1 MVIEMFMN
9 RPAERVLCVLAFLLC
24 SAVAP
29 LASAQPGAL
38 PVPVPPAINAKAY
51 VLIDFATGQVLASQA
66 ADERF
71 EPASL
76 TKLMTAYLTF
86 NSIRQ

>member
-29 LASAQPGAL
+29 LADHTA
-38 PVPVPPAINAKAY
+38 
-51 VLIDFATGQVLASQA
+51 ATCGS
-66 ADERF
+66 R
-71 EPASL
+71 
-76 TKLMTAYLTF
+76 
-86 NSIRQ
+86 